1 MTVWD
6 RLVGQPEAIAQ
17 FRGAAAAAHG
27 HGPAFGM
34 THAWLVTGPPGS
46 GRSVAAVALAA
57 GLVCPDEGCGECD
70 VCRTVMSH
78 AHPDVTVVRSTTLSH
93 GKEQTK
99 ALVVAAAGTPVTA
112 PWRVIVVE
120 DADRMTEAAANTLL
134 KVIEE
139 PAPRTVW
146 ILCAPSVEDLLPTI
160 RSRTRHVAL
169 RVPSARSVAQLLEA
183 EGVDAPMASFAAH
196 ASQGHIGRARG
207 LARDE
212 ETRSRRA
219 EVLKVPRMMTSITD
233 AYAMAHD
240 LRTVAEEDAKRRNQE
255 RNETENA
262 EMLAA
267 YGQGAEGVPAN
278 RVRTLANKA
287 MSDLAKTQTQRASRS
302 VRDELDRYF
311 VDFLG
316 YYRDVLMLQ
325 LGINADLI
333 NVDLRPALEQS
344 AQVDDA
350 VMTMRRIDAIT
361 AARAQLE
368 GNVPPALVCE
378 SLLVQLLHPV
388 G

>member
-1 MTVWD
+1 
-6 RLVGQPEAIAQ
+6 
-17 FRGAAAAAHG
+17 
-27 HGPAFGM
+27 
-34 THAWLVTGPPGS
+34 
-46 GRSVAAVALAA
+46 
-57 GLVCPDEGCGECD
+57 
-70 VCRTVMSH
+70 
-78 AHPDVTVVRSTTLSH
+78 
-93 GKEQTK
+93 
-99 ALVVAAAGTPVTA
+99 
-112 PWRVIVVE
+112 
-120 DADRMTEAAANTLL
+120 
-134 KVIEE
+134 
-139 PAPRTVW
+139 
-146 ILCAPSVEDLLPTI
+146 
-160 RSRTRHVAL
+160 
-169 RVPSARSVAQLLEA
+169 
-183 EGVDAPMASFAAH
+183 MASFAAH